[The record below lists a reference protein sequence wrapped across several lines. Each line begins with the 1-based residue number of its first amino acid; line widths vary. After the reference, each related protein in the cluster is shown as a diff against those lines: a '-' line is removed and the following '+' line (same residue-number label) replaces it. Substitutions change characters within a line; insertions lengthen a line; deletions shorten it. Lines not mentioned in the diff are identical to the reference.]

1 MRELRLD
8 LLEAQILARSHD
20 TAVTRR
26 RSVIAVL
33 TGCAVAIA
41 FLLAAMLGVSARPL
55 AAIAAL
61 YALLTMLQGL
71 FYGKAILGY
80 KSLVRK
86 LAQRIA
92 DLERSA

>member
-8 LLEAQILARSHD
+8 LLEAQILARCHD

-26 RSVIAVL
+26 RIVITIFA
-33 TGCAVAIA
+33 GCAVAAGFIA
-41 FLLAAMLGVSARPL
+41 AAIFGVSARTI
-55 AAIAAL
+55 AGIAAL
-61 YALLTMLQGL
+61 YALVTMLERL

-86 LAQRIA
+86 LVARIGDLQRPV
-92 DLERSA
+92 